1 MREVISL
8 DGRWKFHRG
17 DIVVPRPVDKGA
29 VYIQSKN
36 ERKHI
41 GPASYYYFDRPD
53 CYYAER
59 QMHNEGWEYVSVP
72 HDYVVDQDI
81 DKTQNT
87 AHGFLKYD
95 NAWYRKDFTLSE
107 EYADKRILLQF
118 DGIATHS
125 EIYLNG
131 SLMKRNFSAYNSFE
145 IDITNNVYFDRE
157 NVIAVYVNTDEYEGW
172 WYQGGGI
179 YRSVRMVVTDSVAID
194 RYGVYAPYKKINEH
208 DWQINFETT
217 LVNDDYESCKV
228 SIKSEVIDSNGKLV
242 AEGVCD
248 VNINER
254 TKKTYYYSTVV
265 NNALLWDD
273 INPNL
278 YTVKTTLFRDGI
290 AIDEN
295 IIRIGFRTVEIS
307 VEKGFLINGR
317 KTFINGVNGHGD
329 FFATGIV
336 LPSNIAHYK
345 IELLKQ
351 MGANGYRTSH
361 YQQSADTMDALDEL
375 GFFVINETRWFE
387 TTDESFSYLEELVKR
402 DRNRP
407 SVIFWSTGN
416 EERTH
421 HTEQGR
427 RVHKAMADY
436 IRKLDNTRLITTC
449 EDKKPAESTVF
460 GDCDVIAIN
469 YNLDV
474 YDTVHSQYPEKV
486 IVAGECCAT
495 GTVRDWHLPSNNDGR
510 IKDKDVITNSWY
522 QAREITWKHFME
534 RPYVIGAYQWIG
546 IDHRGEAT
554 WPRISSISGAI
565 DMFLQKKGAFYQNKS
580 HWSKEPIAH
589 IVQHWNFKGLEGKK
603 IPIVVYT
610 NCDELELFLNGK
622 SLGRRSIE
630 KYGYGEWDVTYE
642 SGTLM
647 VKGYIK
653 GELVCEDIRQTTGK
667 AVALKLRLENS
678 YEPNGKDIAL
688 FTCECVDENGLTVP
702 DADEFVC
709 FSTNTDATILGTG
722 SDCCDHNKVGN
733 SERKMYGGKISVA
746 VKPKWNTEDLELYA
760 YSSNCGWVSWN
771 SNDDN

>member
-1 MREVISL
+1 MRETISL
-8 DGRWKFHRG
+8 NGRWKFHKG
-17 DIVVPRPVDKGA
+17 DINVPRPVDKGA

-59 QMHNEGWEYVSVP
+59 QMHNEGWEYVNVP
-72 HDYVVDQDI
+72 HDYVVNQDI
-81 DKTQNT
+81 DKSQNT

-107 EYADKRILLQF
+107 EYIDKRILLQF

-145 IDITNNVYFDRE
+145 IDITNNVYFDRD

-179 YRSVRMVVTDSVAID
+179 YRNVRLVITDTVAID
-194 RYGVYAPYKKINEH
+194 RYGVYAPYKKIGDK
-208 DWQINFETT
+208 DWQIDFETT
-217 LVNDDYESCKV
+217 LINDSYENADIEIV
-228 SIKSEVIDSNGKLV
+228 SDVIDADGKTV
-242 AEGVCD
+242 ATALYKDEID
-248 VNINER
+248 YR
-254 TKKTYYYSTVV
+254 TKKTFYYSTVV
-265 NNALLWDD
+265 NNPLLWDD

-278 YTVKTTLFRDGI
+278 YTVKTTLLNNGVAF
-290 AIDEN
+290 DEN
-295 IIRIGFRTVEIS
+295 IIRIGFRTIEAS
-307 VEKGFLINGR
+307 VDEGLLINGR

-336 LPSNIAHYK
+336 LPANIARYK
-345 IELLKQ
+345 VELLKE

-387 TTDESFSYLEELVKR
+387 TTDESFSYLDELVRR

-436 IRKLDNTRLITTC
+436 IRKLDNTRFITTC

-474 YDTVHSQYPEKV
+474 YDTVHNQYPDKV
-486 IVAGECCAT
+486 VVAGECCAT
-495 GTVRDWHLPSNNDGR
+495 GTVRDWHLPSNDNGR

-522 QAREITWKHFME
+522 QAREITWKHFMK

-554 WPRISSISGAI
+554 WPRISSISGAL

-580 HWSKEPIAH
+580 YWTNEPLVH

-603 IPIVVYT
+603 LPVVVYT

-622 SLGRRSIE
+622 SLGRKSIE
-630 KYGYGEWDVTYE
+630 KYGLGEWEVVYE
-642 SGTLM
+642 SGVLTA
-647 VKGYIK
+647 KGYIN
-653 GELVCEDIRQTTGK
+653 GELVCEDVRQTTGR
-667 AVALKLRLENS
+667 AVSLRLRLENK
-678 YEPNGKDIAL
+678 YKANGEDIAI
-688 FTCECVDENGLTVP
+688 FTCECLDENGLVVP
-702 DADEFVC
+702 DADEYVY
-709 FSTNTDATILGTG
+709 FSTTMDATIVGTG
-722 SDCCDHNKVGN
+722 SDCCDHNNVTL
-733 SERKMYGGKISVA
+733 SERKMYGGKITVA
-746 VKPKWNTEDLELYA
+746 VKPNFNAKEFELYA
-760 YSSNCGWVSWN
+760 HSGNCGFACWN
-771 SNDDN
+771 SNDD